1 MEKIIIMT
9 RDNKL
14 LLSKDWTSEKIVID
28 KSIKIEYSK
37 DELIIKLINDYKQ
50 VWDIDV
56 TDNWDIYI

>member
-1 MEKIIIMT
+1 MEKIIIIT

-37 DELIIKLINDYKQ
+37 DELIIKLLNDYKQ